1 MGESVLA
8 ADPDQPRPI
17 YMTVPLASA
26 VDSTVHRTEMLWRT
40 PLVALSLV
48 MVATLW
54 LYQSTFLGMVALW
67 KASDTYAH
75 GFVVPLISVW
85 LVWRLRARL
94 AAMAPRT
101 NWLAVACGL
110 LVAAL
115 WSAGD
120 LVAVNAVTQLSL
132 VTLLVL
138 WVIAILGW
146 PVARVV
152 AFPLAFLYFA
162 VPIGD
167 FLLPAMMERTADFT
181 VLALR
186 ASGIPVYRDGL
197 QFVIPSGAW
206 SVVEA
211 CSGIR
216 YLIASVTVGCL
227 FAYLSYN
234 GWRKR
239 VLFVAFSVLV
249 PLVANWMRAYF
260 IVMIGHLSGNELAT
274 GVDHLIYGWVFFG
287 VVILGMLLVGARY
300 ADDTSNDA
308 GVPVAAELGKDLP
321 ARGYS
326 TALMAVA
333 CMVVATLPHGMSG
346 WWAVHNKSG
355 PVVWSALS
363 VLPQWHSSLEQ
374 PGSWVPAF
382 QHANSTLHAGY
393 VAPDSTRVG
402 LHVSYY
408 RQQDYERK
416 LVTSSNV
423 LVESGDKAWSVV
435 AQGSDQAAL
444 AGRVL
449 KVETAVLRGAA
460 SAALHGSQRLLVW
473 RFYWVDGA
481 FTSSDVEAKLRGAW
495 GRVAGRGDDGA
506 IVVLYTPLN
515 PGLDEPQGRAAA
527 AKTLRLFLA
536 AQGAALR
543 QALHSTKEGR

>member
-1 MGESVLA
+1 M
-8 ADPDQPRPI
+8 
-17 YMTVPLASA
+17 
-26 VDSTVHRTEMLWRT
+26 HRTENPWRA
-40 PLVALSLV
+40 PLAILSLV
-48 MVATLW
+48 IGVTLW
-54 LYQSTFLGMVALW
+54 LYRSTFMGMVFLW
-67 KASDTYAH
+67 RASDTYAH

-94 AAMAPRT
+94 AAMAPQT
-101 NWLAVACGL
+101 NWLAVACAL

-120 LVAVNAVTQLSL
+120 LVAVNSVTQLAL

-146 PVARVV
+146 PVARVI

-186 ASGIPVYRDGL
+186 ASGIPVYREGL
-197 QFVIPSGAW
+197 QFVIPSGSW

-239 VLFVAFSVLV
+239 VLFMAFSVLV

-287 VVILGMLLVGARY
+287 VVILGMLLVGTRY
-300 ADDTSNDA
+300 ADASANDA
-308 GVPVAAELGKDLP
+308 GEAEEAALDKRP
-321 ARGYS
+321 STRGFS
-326 TALMAVA
+326 LVVIAVA
-333 CMVVATLPHGMSG
+333 CLLVAAFPHGMSG
-346 WWAVHNKSG
+346 WWAAHNKSG
-355 PVVWSALS
+355 PVVWSVLS
-363 VLPQWHSSLEQ
+363 VVPPWHSSLER
-374 PGSWVPAF
+374 PASWAPAF
-382 QHANSTLHAGY
+382 QQASATLEAGY
-393 VAPDSTRVG
+393 VAPDSARVG

-423 LVESGDKAWSVV
+423 LVDSGDKAWSVV
-435 AQGSDQAAL
+435 VRGSDQAAL
-444 AGRVL
+444 EGSVL
-449 KVETAVLRGAA
+449 NVDVAVLRGA
-460 SAALHGSQRLLVW
+460 LHGGQRLLVW
-473 RFYWVDGA
+473 RFYWVDDA
-481 FTSSDVEAKLRGAW
+481 FTSSDVQAKLRGAW

-515 PGLDEPQGRAAA
+515 AELGEPQGRAAA
-527 AKTLRLFLA
+527 AETLRLFLA
-536 AQGAALR
+536 AQGTTLR
-543 QALHSTKEGR
+543 QALQSTREGR